1 MTVPRAIIVGGGIS
15 GLSAAYEFAKAGQP
29 AILLEARPR
38 LGGVIET
45 ERVEG
50 CVLEGGPD
58 SFLAAKAAGLD
69 LIREVGLDAD
79 IIGSND
85 KSRVTYLVRDGR
97 LVPMPDGLLMMVPTK
112 ILPMVATSIIGWK
125 TKVRMGLEYFRRP
138 PAEEMPDRSVAD
150 FITDHYGRET
160 VDYLAEPLLSGVYG
174 GSVDRLSV
182 NSVLTRFV
190 ELERQ
195 YGSLTRGVLAA
206 KRNRQKTPVNGTPA
220 LFQTLKGGLA
230 QLTGELE
237 SRIRG
242 KIEIRQSTAES
253 VAVTPQG
260 FRVRAGG
267 EGMDAPSVILAT
279 PAWAAGALLRDLAP
293 RLAGLLEGVEYS
305 SSATIAIG
313 FRRSECGAI
322 PPGFGFLVP
331 ACERR
336 LLVACTFIG
345 AKFPYRVPDEI
356 VVLRCFVGGAGH
368 EAALELDDAE
378 ILRQVQ
384 GELQGFLGW
393 TAPPMFK
400 RISRWNRA
408 MAQYTVGH
416 GARLDLI
423 RERLENLPGL
433 YLAGN
438 AYEGIGVPDCIRTGR
453 QAASQALKRRLA

>member
-1 MTVPRAIIVGGGIS
+1 MPVPRAIIVGGGIT
-15 GLSAAYEFAKAGQP
+15 GLSAAYEFAQAGQP

-50 CVLEGGPD
+50 CILEGGPD
-58 SFLAAKAAGLD
+58 SFLAAKPAGLD
-69 LIREVGLDAD
+69 LIREVGLGSEL
-79 IIGSND
+79 IGSND
-85 KSRVTYLVRDGR
+85 KSRVTYLVRGGR
-97 LVPMPDGLLMMVPTK
+97 LVPMPDGLMMMVPTK
-112 ILPMVATSIIGWK
+112 ILPVVASSIIGWG
-125 TKVRMGLEYFRRP
+125 TKIRMGLEYFRRP
-138 PAEEMPDRSVAD
+138 PAGEMPDRSVAD
-150 FITDHYGRET
+150 FIADHYGRET

-190 ELERQ
+190 ELERK

-206 KRNRQKTPVNGTPA
+206 KRKRGKTSLNGPTS

-242 KIEIRQSTAES
+242 RIEIRQATAES
-253 VAVTPQG
+253 VETTPQG

-267 EGMDAPSVILAT
+267 ESLDASSVILAT
-279 PAWAAGALLRDLAP
+279 PAWAAGALLRELDP

-305 SSATIAIG
+305 SSATVAIG
-313 FRRSECGAI
+313 FRRSDCGTI

-336 LLVACTFIG
+336 LLVACTFVG

-356 VVLRCFVGGAGH
+356 VVMRCFVGGAGQ
-368 EAALELDDAE
+368 EAVLELDDTE
-378 ILRQVQ
+378 ILHRVL
-384 GELQGFLGW
+384 GELQSLLGW
-393 TAPPMFK
+393 TARPLFT
-400 RISRWNRA
+400 RIARWHRA

-416 GARLDLI
+416 GARLAWI
-423 RERLENLPGL
+423 RERLESLPGL

-453 QAASQALKRRLA
+453 RAALQALARQLA